1 LRTGLEDKLDIFLD
15 LDFKLTC
22 MVWRKFVKLTSTHQA
37 RLVDMLNSTIAR
49 EVIGSELDV

>member
-1 LRTGLEDKLDIFLD
+1 MRTGLEDKLDIFLD